1 MLVSHETLCK
11 IRENREITYSSYVQV
26 TVTNAISIR
35 TSNGPSGRRCNLMGL
50 KSQVSSEQPMHRT
63 SIGAVLAEL
72 SVVGS
77 TLEAPVEVSGVFPVD
92 VDILI

>member
-1 MLVSHETLCK
+1 
-11 IRENREITYSSYVQV
+11 
-26 TVTNAISIR
+26 
-35 TSNGPSGRRCNLMGL
+35 
-50 KSQVSSEQPMHRT
+50 MHRT
-63 SIGAVLAEL
+63 SIGAVPVLAEL

>member
-1 MLVSHETLCK
+1 
-11 IRENREITYSSYVQV
+11 
-26 TVTNAISIR
+26 
-35 TSNGPSGRRCNLMGL
+35 
-50 KSQVSSEQPMHRT
+50 MHRT

-92 VDILI
+92 VDILIRMSGSVGPMS

>member
-1 MLVSHETLCK
+1 
-11 IRENREITYSSYVQV
+11 
-26 TVTNAISIR
+26 
-35 TSNGPSGRRCNLMGL
+35 MGL

-63 SIGAVLAEL
+63 SIGLVLAEL